1 MASSINN
8 NNVIVDKTT
17 LYTNTLH
24 DKHQALMQII
34 NRYDTN
40 MNQLLEKESWRCDA
54 RLAEIK
60 YDLDQHFLMPK
71 NKNIN
76 FILV

>member
-1 MASSINN
+1 MKPL
-8 NNVIVDKTT
+8 DKTT

-40 MNQLLEKESWRCDA
+40 MNQLDDA
-54 RLAEIK
+54 IEQFFVDDNVRKIIK
-60 YDLDQHFLMPK
+60 TRT
-71 NKNIN
+71 I
-76 FILV
+76 